1 MKEERLI
8 MIIEDEKLIEVTGD
22 VPLNEFIDFILDH
35 FEGRESEMKKYRFSS
50 NFDYISIN

>member
-8 MIIEDEKLIEVTGD
+8 MIMEDEKLIEVTGD
-22 VPLNEFIDFILDH
+22 VPLNEFIDYILDH